1 MVDYSRWQNW
11 EKETEQQEVEE
22 QRLREL
28 YELQQT
34 NPEKIE
40 ELKTDLQKLK
50 ENVQQEATNAIPQ
63 RQAKEVTTK
72 LRTEAKSMKEK
83 LKKLLQKLK
92 EQHNME
98 QLIMDKVLV
107 VTLIVIWELKDLVLQ
122 QVDMVVL

>member
-83 LKKLLQKLK
+83 LKKPKNNNKLK
-92 EQHNME
+92 KWIQN
-98 QLIMDKVLV
+98 
-107 VTLIVIWELKDLVLQ
+107 
-122 QVDMVVL
+122 